1 MGSARAY
8 SSVGIMSTG
17 ASDGVNVIDKLLP
30 AGCTSADRAKIAY
43 DDVQCNHQFRET
55 TLADRQYS
63 LTKFTTKGA

>member
-43 DDVQCNHQFRET
+43 DDVQCNH
-55 TLADRQYS
+55 
-63 LTKFTTKGA
+63 